1 MTLPIQ
7 PGTARRLGIR
17 RPAIYAT
24 GGIVSRPRDPDD
36 DTVLAF
42 ISTGCAY
49 LPPGVVEHYG
59 PEVLAAL
66 NGKSSEPP
74 T

>member
-24 GGIVSRPRDPDD
+24 GGIVSRRRGPDD
-36 DTVLAF
+36 DTIQAF
-42 ISTGCAY
+42 ISPGCTYYA
-49 LPPGVVEHYG
+49 P
-59 PEVLAAL
+59 
-66 NGKSSEPP
+66 SPP
-74 T
+74 TRAPDKP